1 VPKSKIAD
9 GGVSIPLEQ
18 VFLGHDIGTG
28 MIYQDANIKVT
39 AVENTHYHFHSG
51 VNVGKHKSYAYRLDT
66 PDRVIAFTDDTGPS
80 DAVTELAKGANLL
93 VTQTSS
99 FKDRMQMM
107 IDNGRWQQM
116 TPTEQARLL
125 AQAKRNITLEDI
137 GRMATRANVKTVV
150 LSLLSARAN
159 GSNDYM
165 PWVEE
170 VKMHFSGQA
179 LVAKDLMEF

>member
-1 VPKSKIAD
+1 
-9 GGVSIPLEQ
+9 
-18 VFLGHDIGTG
+18 
-28 MIYQDANIKVT
+28 
-39 AVENTHYHFHSG
+39 
-51 VNVGKHKSYAYRLDT
+51 
-66 PDRVIAFTDDTGPS
+66 VIAFTGDTGPS
-80 DAVTELAKGANLL
+80 DAVTELAKGADLL

-150 LSLLSARAN
+150 LQLYPR
-159 GSNDYM
+159 
-165 PWVEE
+165 
-170 VKMHFSGQA
+170 
-179 LVAKDLMEF
+179 